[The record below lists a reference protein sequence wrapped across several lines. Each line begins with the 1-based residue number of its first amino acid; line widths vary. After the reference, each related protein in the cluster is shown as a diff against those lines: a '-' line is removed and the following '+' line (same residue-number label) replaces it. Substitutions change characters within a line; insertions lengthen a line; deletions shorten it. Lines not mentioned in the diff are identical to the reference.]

1 MNSTSTAQDEI
12 TAYVAAVRAALAG
25 LPSATVD
32 ELLDDLPEHLAEIQ
46 AEGTGTLR
54 DRLGSPEA
62 YASELRASAGFV
74 GGFPDPPAE
83 KRWASP
89 RDVWADV
96 EPVLRRV
103 DAKAGPLIGYEKAS
117 DFLVLLR
124 PAWWVLRGYLAAM
137 AIVWLFDDSRNHGL
151 LPRLGGSTLLA
162 LVWLAGCVTLSILIG
177 KQARGWSK
185 WPRYA
190 LRAGTVVLVLF
201 AISGFAAAD
210 SDTRN
215 TDSYTVG
222 DYGGGNPYSG
232 VQDVYVYDSQ
242 GHLVQGARLFD
253 QDGSPI
259 QLGSGPTYCTDPT
272 TGESEQSR
280 SLGYPYCPQNAPFT
294 APQPSGSVPATPSG
308 AVPSGSPRLPDP
320 ARSSGSVPAAPST
333 GSAAPAR
340 PSVSPSVTRS
350 DYLGN
355 GK

>member
-1 MNSTSTAQDEI
+1 VNPTVTGQDEVV
-12 TAYVAAVRAALAG
+12 AYVAAVRAALND
-25 LPSATVD
+25 LPPSVID
-32 ELLDDLPEHLAEIQ
+32 ELLEDLPEHLAEVQ

-54 DRLGSPEA
+54 DRLGAPEA
-62 YASELRASAGFV
+62 YASELRTTAGFV
-74 GGFPDPPAE
+74 GGFPDPPPAR
-83 KRWASP
+83 RWELNREAM
-89 RDVWADV
+89 AT
-96 EPVLRRV
+96 LRRV
-103 DAKAGPLIGYEKAS
+103 LDQADVRVGPAIGYEKAS
-117 DFLVLLR
+117 DFLILLR

-151 LPRLGGSTLLA
+151 LPRLGGSTLLS
-162 LVWLAGCVTLSILIG
+162 LVWLAACVAASIMIG
-177 KQARGWSK
+177 KRARGWTK

-190 LRAGTVVLVLF
+190 LRAGTVLLVLF

-242 GHLVQGARLFD
+242 GRLVQGARLFD

-259 QLGSGPTYCTDPT
+259 QLGSGPAYCTDPT

-294 APQPSGSVPATPSG
+294 APQPSGSAPATPS
-308 AVPSGSPRLPDP
+308 ASGSSMPVSPGP
-320 ARSSGSVPAAPST
+320 TGSVPPTPTT
-333 GSAAPAR
+333 GSVATAQ

-350 DYLGN
+350 GGLGN